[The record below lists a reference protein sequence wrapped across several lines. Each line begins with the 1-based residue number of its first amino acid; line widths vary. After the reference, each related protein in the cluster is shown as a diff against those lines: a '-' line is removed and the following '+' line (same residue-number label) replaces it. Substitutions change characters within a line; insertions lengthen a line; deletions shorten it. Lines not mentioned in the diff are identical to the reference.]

1 MGESIHDGH
10 RVRLRQRFAETGL
23 TGFQPHEVLE
33 MLLFYG
39 IPRRDTN
46 PLAHEL
52 IRHFGSLSRV
62 LSASQEELE
71 QVPGLGESAAS
82 LLRLTSS
89 LSRRIQLQQTSD
101 TVLNS
106 VERCGAYF
114 MELLRNEHRELLYQV
129 CLDSKGK
136 MLSTRC
142 LASGGVSMAAL
153 SIRQVV
159 ENALLCGA
167 SGVVLAHNHP
177 SGIALPSPE
186 DQLTTQRV
194 AIALKTMDIRLVD
207 HIIVADGDFV
217 SLAASGMLPP
227 QT

>member
-1 MGESIHDGH
+1 MGMHDGH
-10 RVRLRQRFAETGL
+10 RQRVRARFRQTGL
-23 TGFQPHEVLE
+23 DGFADHEVLE
-33 MLLFYG
+33 LLLFYA